1 MRDGER
7 TGQSLPPAGEG
18 NAEAIARQRRLEVL
32 HQLGLAAHPASGQTT
47 TAPASGATPARAR
60 ARQRLP
66 SRRALWL
73 GVALVSLAV
82 VVVAGLVARGLSL
95 RTSATPRPSS
105 PPTPHVPSF
114 PLQPGRPARFS
125 GMARP
130 PARRCGAPG
139 SAVPFCPCPR

>member
-1 MRDGER
+1 MRDDER

-73 GVALVSLAV
+73 GAALVALAI
-82 VVVAGLVARGLSL
+82 VVVASVVVRGLSF
-95 RTSATPRPSS
+95 RTSAGRRPSAASPPRSSRFPSS
-105 PPTPHVPSF
+105 PTGWPVSRMWR
-114 PLQPGRPARFS
+114 GRT
-125 GMARP
+125 M
-130 PARRCGAPG
+130 
-139 SAVPFCPCPR
+139 